1 VLRWVV
7 DVLEEKIYGKEVC
20 GKLYWIVRT
29 AMCII
34 ELLVY
39 SRTAKYIIK
48 LLEYGRTAK
57 IDRSDIESYIV
68 LQMLAGYVKISMRGL

>member
-1 VLRWVV
+1 
-7 DVLEEKIYGKEVC
+7 
-20 GKLYWIVRT
+20 
-29 AMCII
+29 MCII